1 MIMMMKMIKLFITSQ
16 QNITAEK
23 IERRKRKIIYSCEW
37 SDIVC

>member
-1 MIMMMKMIKLFITSQ
+1 MMKMIKLFITSQ

-23 IERRKRKIIYSCEW
+23 IERRKRRKRKIIYSCEW